1 MRHVTRTV
9 TLAVAVLGVVR
20 SMGVDVGLVM
30 MMLETRRYVRMAVM
44 LVVAASSLSY
54 SILRDTG

>member
-1 MRHVTRTV
+1 MSRTA
-9 TLAVAVLGVVR
+9 TLAVAGVVMVR